1 MKKELTIEHRC
12 AYAPHGVQVLAKGG
26 LPPYADEIII
36 PKHCGLL
43 VTEGKMILR
52 PLSDLTR
59 TITHNGREIDPLHE
73 LGDALNDENMGYPDH
88 YIDYI
93 NPENSGKDIDWLSEP
108 WFIVQQLLEWH
119 FDVFDLGSDN
129 LCVYMNPDGTLTK

>member
-1 MKKELTIEHRC
+1 
-12 AYAPHGVQVLAKGG
+12 
-26 LPPYADEIII
+26 
-36 PKHCGLL
+36 
-43 VTEGKMILR
+43 MILR